1 MSELSWDKVKT
12 DIALVNKRLYE
23 VLETIDG
30 IQNMLFTVLEYQ
42 YGQIIADENHFYLP
56 NTGGKLS
63 SVPFSMVLE
72 KNLEMFIEFKGKSST
87 HQVYREGDF
96 LSVSS
101 LYNTSNTHHPT
112 DILQISSGARNT
124 FLLCPVA
131 DARPHASLEKY
142 FKADIPVPD
151 DLGNHYLTFKSLCD
165 AANCSWRSKLLV
177 FPLKL

>member
-72 KNLEMFIEFKGKSST
+72 KNLEMFIEFKG
-87 HQVYREGDF
+87 
-96 LSVSS
+96 
-101 LYNTSNTHHPT
+101 
-112 DILQISSGARNT
+112 
-124 FLLCPVA
+124 
-131 DARPHASLEKY
+131 
-142 FKADIPVPD
+142 
-151 DLGNHYLTFKSLCD
+151 
-165 AANCSWRSKLLV
+165 
-177 FPLKL
+177 